1 VNRAP
6 GHLVIPHLRWTVGGL
21 LLLSTMLNYLD
32 RLTLPVLVSGV
43 RAELHLSET
52 DYAHVVSLFL
62 VSYAIMY
69 AGSGYILDR
78 LGTRRGFAVFM
89 LGWSVAQMLHAL
101 AVGKWSLALCRF
113 LLGATQ
119 PGNFPGAVKAV
130 REWFPPRQ
138 RALGVGLFNAGSSLG
153 SAVASPLA
161 AFVALRWGWRAAFVV
176 TGAAGLA
183 WLVAWLALYQPP
195 ARNPRLGERE
205 ARALGAAGLSM
216 EIEPVGA
223 RPSWRKLLWERPC
236 LTFILARFFTDPVIY
251 FVIFWL
257 PAYLQ
262 KERGFDLA
270 MIGRY
275 GWVPYVFGGIGFV
288 LGGWLSGQLIRAGRP
303 LPRAR
308 KIGLAVG
315 ACIMPAA
322 ILAPFAPSAGLALAA
337 TCVVVF
343 GHSVW
348 VANLQTLPADIYSGG
363 EVATVS
369 GLSGMGG
376 SIGGVIANLGTGYI
390 VSHFSY
396 APVFACAGMMHPLA
410 LVLVYALLRDR
421 DFVRRLR
428 APKLATGL

>member
-1 VNRAP
+1 MR
-6 GHLVIPHLRWTVGGL
+6 G
-21 LLLSTMLNYLD
+21 
-32 RLTLPVLVSGV
+32 
-43 RAELHLSET
+43 
-52 DYAHVVSLFL
+52 
-62 VSYAIMY
+62 
-69 AGSGYILDR
+69 
-78 LGTRRGFAVFM
+78 RR
-89 LGWSVAQMLHAL
+89 S
-101 AVGKWSLALCRF
+101 
-113 LLGATQ
+113 
-119 PGNFPGAVKAV
+119 
-130 REWFPPRQ
+130 
-138 RALGVGLFNAGSSLG
+138 
-153 SAVASPLA
+153 
-161 AFVALRWGWRAAFVV
+161 ALRWPLHWWRLWRCG
-176 TGAAGLA
+176 GAGAPRLSSPAGLA
-183 WLVAWLALYQPP
+183 WLVGWLAIYQPP
-195 ARNPRLGERE
+195 ARNPHLGERE
-205 ARALGAAGLSM
+205 ARALGEAGLSM
-216 EIEPVGA
+216 EMEPVGA

-275 GWVPYVFGGIGFV
+275 GWVPYVFGGIGYV
-288 LGGWLSGQLIRAGRP
+288 LGGWLSGRLIRAGRS

-308 KIGLAVG
+308 KTGLAVG

-396 APVFACAGMMHPLA
+396 APVFACAGILHPLA
-410 LVLVYALLRDR
+410 VALVYALLRDR
-421 DFVRRLR
+421 DFARR
-428 APKLATGL
+428 PD